1 LELIISGKGT
11 TMKSQEGMINRLTL
25 FGTFVVLA
33 FTTMMILGTVGWSAS
48 YPTSTVPPTMF
59 VPVDVEPGYCPN
71 PFKVYDSGD
80 ICVAIL
86 GTDRFDVTHV
96 VPDSI
101 RLLEIAPVRSEQRDI
116 ATPYRLYRWWTR
128 GKHLEA
134 DNCTDQG
141 PDGKL
146 DLVLYFNKEDIL
158 KAVGS
163 TRSGDLLIL
172 RITGRHTSGAQLS
185 GQDVAVIE

>member
-1 LELIISGKGT
+1 
-11 TMKSQEGMINRLTL
+11 
-25 FGTFVVLA
+25 V
-33 FTTMMILGTVGWSAS
+33 
-48 YPTSTVPPTMF
+48 
-59 VPVDVEPGYCPN
+59 
-71 PFKVYDSGD
+71 
-80 ICVAIL
+80 
-86 GTDRFDVTHV
+86 TDV

-128 GKHLEA
+128 GKQLKA

-141 PDGKL
+141 PDGNL

-172 RITGRHTSGAQLS
+172 RITGRHKSGARLS
-185 GQDVAVIE
+185 GQDVAVIQK